1 MAGLKLEIVTPE
13 RVTFSDEVDSVV
25 VPGEEGELGVL
36 PQHVPVMAQIKP
48 GELRYSKGGEAEK
61 YLAVGNGFVEIL
73 PSRVSIL
80 TDMAL
85 YEEDIDVAEAEAAVE
100 RAKKALEEATDS
112 DADQQAQ
119 LEAVMMRNL
128 AAIEL
133 KRRRRG

>member
-13 RVTFSDEVDSVV
+13 SVTFSDEVDSVV

-36 PQHVPVMAQIKP
+36 PQHVPVMAKIQP
-48 GELRYSKGGEAEK
+48 GELRYSKGGEGEK
-61 YLAVGNGFVEIL
+61 FLAVGNGFVEIL

-100 RAKKALEEATDS
+100 RAKKALEEATDT